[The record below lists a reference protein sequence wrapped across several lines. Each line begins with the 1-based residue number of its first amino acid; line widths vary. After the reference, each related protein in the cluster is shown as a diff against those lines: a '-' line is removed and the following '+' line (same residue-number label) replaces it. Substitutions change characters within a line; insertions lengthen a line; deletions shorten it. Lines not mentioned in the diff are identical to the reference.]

1 MRRRLVVS
9 TIAIVLVVLGTL
21 AVPVGIV
28 VLQAADKQLLAN
40 VESQANRISTILN
53 PQLTQGDSSEVDWAA
68 AEQALDDSERFRVE
82 NEDGVVYESPGD
94 PISENRSAERVLRNG
109 DRLKVWSDAD
119 PLDDEVR
126 NQLNVLLLL
135 AVGAVIAAAGL
146 AAVQA
151 HQLARPLE
159 RLAARAAR
167 IGDGD
172 FSRTPFELTDI
183 PEIDRIG
190 TSLETSAER
199 VETMLANE
207 RHFTADATHQ
217 LRTGITGIA
226 MRFEILALRPEQDV
240 VTEANAGLVQTELL
254 NATIDELLAAARNRS
269 TQERQPFDLSQLV
282 NDHAAEW
289 QPRFS
294 AARRHI
300 SVITAAPAPVVFGT
314 KGLAGQ
320 VIDILIDNTLKHG
333 EGAVT
338 LMIDGPS
345 VVVIDQGKGMTPD
358 RLKTV
363 FDGPVDPAA
372 KHGRGLAL
380 ARRLAQVDGASLD
393 VVGNQPLR
401 IRYRLVRADPE
412 PDNGSK
418 HAASASG
425 AATPSGTNGANGTSS
440 EAGSGSSRWGA
451 DIPEVLG

>member
-1 MRRRLVVS
+1 VRRRLVIS
-9 TIAIVLVVLGTL
+9 TIAIVLVVLASL
-21 AVPVGIV
+21 AVPVGMIIYNSGSRQLETRV
-28 VLQAADKQLLAN
+28 EADAATIDTRVAALLAQDEPISYEVLAN
-40 VESQANRISTILN
+40 ELSPGVHMYVTDADGVEIHRTADPGGAT
-53 PQLTQGDSSEVDWAA
+53 
-68 AEQALDDSERFRVE
+68 AEASRVLDDRTSLLVFTTV
-82 NEDGVVYESPGD
+82 G
-94 PISENRSAERVLRNG
+94 
-109 DRLKVWSDAD
+109 
-119 PLDDEVR
+119 PLDE
-126 NQLNVLLLL
+126 QLRGQLSILLVL
-135 AVGAVIAAAGL
+135 AAGAVLAAAGL

-172 FSRTPFELTDI
+172 FSRIAVDDTNI

-190 TSLETSAER
+190 TALDTSAER

-226 MRFEILALRPEQDV
+226 MRFEILSMRPDPD
-240 VTEANAGLVQTELL
+240 VQTEAEAGLAQTDQL
-254 NATIDELLAAARNRS
+254 NSTIDELLAATRNRS
-269 TQERQPFDLSQLV
+269 TQERQPFDLTLLV

-289 QPRFS
+289 QPRF
-294 AARRHI
+294 ATARRHI

-320 VIDILIDNTLKHG
+320 VVDILVDNALKHG
-333 EGAVT
+333 DGAVT

-345 VVVIDQGKGMTPD
+345 VVVIDQGRGMTPEKM
-358 RLKTV
+358 KTV

-380 ARRLAQVDGASLD
+380 ARRLAQVDGATLD

-401 IRYRLVRADPE
+401 IRYRLVRADRE
-412 PDNGSK
+412 D
-418 HAASASG
+418 
-425 AATPSGTNGANGTSS
+425 
-440 EAGSGSSRWGA
+440 
-451 DIPEVLG
+451 D

>member
-1 MRRRLVVS
+1 VRRRLVIS
-9 TIAIVLVVLGTL
+9 TIAIVLVVLGAL
-21 AVPVGIV
+21 AAPVGIIV
-28 VLQAADKQLLAN
+28 YNAAEDQLTASLGAS
-40 VESQANRISTILN
+40 VERMESTIADQVRAGN
-53 PQLTQGDSSEVDWAA
+53 PPDYRLASAVLSQ
-68 AEQALDDSERFRVE
+68 SERVRVT
-82 NEDGVVYESPGD
+82 D
-94 PISENRSAERVLRNG
+94 RNG
-109 DRLKVWSDAD
+109 NEVYRTPGVGLPTGTNASRIDDERNTIVVWSDTG
-119 PLDDEVR
+119 PLDDQLR
-126 NQLNVLLLL
+126 GQLNILLMLALGGVL
-135 AVGAVIAAAGL
+135 AAAAL

-172 FSRTPFELTDI
+172 FSTTPFHRTNI
-183 PEIDRIG
+183 PEIDGIG
-190 TSLETSAER
+190 LALEASSQR
-199 VETMLANE
+199 VDTMLANE

-226 MRFEILALRPEQDV
+226 MRFEILGMRPEPDV
-240 VTEANAGLVQTELL
+240 VTEAQAGLQQTDQL
-254 NATIDELLAAARNRS
+254 NVTIDELLAAARNRS
-269 TQERQPFDLSQLV
+269 TQERQPFDLAMLV

-333 EGAVT
+333 DGAVT

-358 RLKTV
+358 KLKIV

-380 ARRLAQVDGASLD
+380 ARRLAQVDGAALD

-401 IRYRLVRADPE
+401 IRYRLVRADRE
-412 PDNGSK
+412 PD
-418 HAASASG
+418 
-425 AATPSGTNGANGTSS
+425 
-440 EAGSGSSRWGA
+440 
-451 DIPEVLG
+451 

>member
-1 MRRRLVVS
+1 MRRRLVIS
-9 TIAIVLVVLGTL
+9 TIAIVLVVLGAL
-21 AVPVGIV
+21 AVPVGVIV
-28 VLQAADKQLLAN
+28 YH
-40 VESQANRISTILN
+40 
-53 PQLTQGDSSEVDWAA
+53 A
-68 AEQALDDSERFRVE
+68 AEEQLDARLGERATEIGVAILRAEDDPEFDYATELDSLIGA
-82 NEDGVVYESPGD
+82 NDGVVIVDRRGELLYGAEIEGSKA
-94 PISENRSAERVLRNG
+94 IRTQSRTNENGVRVDFSTDRSLLDSQLR
-109 DRLKVWSDAD
+109 DQIRI
-119 PLDDEVR
+119 
-126 NQLNVLLLL
+126 LLLL
-135 AVGAVIAAAGL
+135 ALGGLVAAAAL

-172 FSRTPFELTDI
+172 FSRTPFQETRI

-226 MRFEILALRPEQDV
+226 MRFEILSMRREADV
-240 VTEANAGLVQTELL
+240 VTEAQAGLSQTDQL
-254 NATIDELLAAARNRS
+254 NATIDELLAATRNRS
-269 TQERQPFDLSQLV
+269 TQERVPFDLATLV
-282 NDHAAEW
+282 NDHADEW

-294 AARRHI
+294 SARRHI
-300 SVITAAPAPVVFGT
+300 SVITASPAPVVFGT

-345 VVVIDQGKGMTPD
+345 VVVIDQGKGMTPE
-358 RLKTV
+358 RMRTV
-363 FDGPVDPAA
+363 FHGPVDPAA

-401 IRYRLVRADPE
+401 IRYRLVRADRE
-412 PDNGSK
+412 D
-418 HAASASG
+418 
-425 AATPSGTNGANGTSS
+425 
-440 EAGSGSSRWGA
+440 
-451 DIPEVLG
+451 

>member
-1 MRRRLVVS
+1 MRRRLVIS
-9 TIAIVLVVLGTL
+9 TIAIVLVVLGSL
-21 AVPVGIV
+21 AVPIGLIIYRSGQDQ
-28 VLQAADKQLLAN
+28 LQARVQAAAGNVQSSINEAYTGGLPIPYEDIADDLDENLELVVVIGGEVVYGTSA
-40 VESQANRISTILN
+40 VPGDAIAASRN
-53 PQLTQGDSSEVDWAA
+53 PLDSSLVT
-68 AEQALDDSERFRVE
+68 
-82 NEDGVVYESPGD
+82 VYTTVG
-94 PISENRSAERVLRNG
+94 
-109 DRLKVWSDAD
+109 
-119 PLDDEVR
+119 PLDEQLRD
-126 NQLNVLLLL
+126 QLNILLVL
-135 AVGAVIAAAGL
+135 AIGAVLAAAGL

-172 FSRTPFELTDI
+172 FSRIELTETHI

-190 TSLETSAER
+190 TALDTSAER

-226 MRFEILALRPEQDV
+226 MRFEILSMRADPD
-240 VTEANAGLVQTELL
+240 VQTEAEAGLAQTDQL
-254 NATIDELLAAARNRS
+254 NATIDELLAATRNRS
-269 TQERQPFDLSQLV
+269 TQERQPFDLAMLV

-289 QPRFS
+289 QPRF
-294 AARRHI
+294 ATARRHI
-300 SVITAAPAPVVFGT
+300 SVITAAPSPVVFGT

-320 VIDILIDNTLKHG
+320 VVDILVDNALKHG

-345 VVVIDQGKGMTPD
+345 VVVIDQGRGMTPEKM
-358 RLKTV
+358 KTV

-380 ARRLAQVDGASLD
+380 ARRLAQVDGATLD

-401 IRYRLVRADPE
+401 IRYRLVRADRDE
-412 PDNGSK
+412 
-418 HAASASG
+418 
-425 AATPSGTNGANGTSS
+425 
-440 EAGSGSSRWGA
+440 E
-451 DIPEVLG
+451 

>member
-1 MRRRLVVS
+1 VRRRLVVS

-28 VLQAADKQLLAN
+28 VLEAADKQLQAN
-40 VESQANRISTILN
+40 VEALANRIATRVN
-53 PQLTQGDSSEVDWAA
+53 PQLAGGSGSDVDWTLVAD
-68 AEQALDDSERFRVE
+68 EVLDPDSERLRVQDDNGE
-82 NEDGVVYESPGD
+82 IVFESTGD
-94 PISENRSAERVLRNG
+94 PISEERIADRVLRNG
-109 DRLKVWSDAD
+109 DRVFVWSDAD
-119 PLDDEVR
+119 PLDDQVR
-126 NQLNVLLLL
+126 AQLNLLVLL
-135 AVGAVIAAAGL
+135 AIGAVIAAAGL

-159 RLAARAAR
+159 RLAARASR

-190 TSLETSAER
+190 TALDTSAER

-226 MRFEILALRPEQDV
+226 MRFEILALRPEPDV
-240 VTEANAGLVQTELL
+240 VTEAHAGLAQTELL

-333 EGAVT
+333 DGAVT

-358 RLKTV
+358 RLRTV

-412 PDNGSK
+412 PE
-418 HAASASG
+418 SG
-425 AATPSGTNGANGTSS
+425 VKQAATSAANGTTGTH
-440 EAGSGSSRWGA
+440 EASSGSSRWGA